1 MAFFVIGIYGI
12 KMFKDFFTFAPGN
25 IIYLPFICIGI
36 FMMLVG
42 MLSLWC
48 TPKGV
53 SWLLYLYGI
62 IVFILFVAILAL
74 SAAFMVKRD
83 TVSKDWMISDA

>member
-25 IIYLPFICIGI
+25 IIYMPFIGIGI

-53 SWLLYLYGI
+53 SWLLYSYGV
-62 IVFILFVAILAL
+62 IVFILFVAILGL
-74 SAAFMVKRD
+74 SALFMVKRD
-83 TVSKDWMISDA
+83 TVSKLKKPP